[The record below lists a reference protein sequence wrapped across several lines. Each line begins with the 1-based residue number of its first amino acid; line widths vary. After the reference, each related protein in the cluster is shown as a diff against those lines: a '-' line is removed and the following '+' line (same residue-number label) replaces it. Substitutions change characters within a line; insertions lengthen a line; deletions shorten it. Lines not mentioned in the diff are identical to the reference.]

1 MQLDY
6 TKILLSKYPQ
16 SEWSLNGNNYE
27 GLTWLSDTKKPTKA
41 QLDAL
46 WNEVLDEINAEAEAM
61 AQAKAT
67 AEGKLAALGL
77 TTDDLRAL
85 GL

>member
-1 MQLDY
+1 MSRPLIRIHD
-6 TKILLSKYPQ
+6 
-16 SEWSLNGNNYE
+16 
-27 GLTWLSDTKKPTKA
+27 LTT
-41 QLDAL
+41 
-46 WNEVLDEINAEAEAM
+46 NEVIDREMNDQEFAAYQAEQVAEAEAQAEAEVK